1 MEFQSLDEYYE
12 YLEKNT
18 NFQYLDLNTNKYITA
33 LRDKTE
39 DDNTKKLCS
48 YELFFA
54 DFSIENGLQVPKFQ
68 IDDNAYPTLE
78 LFDDNFEYI
87 KTRANKVQNQK
98 YKAKYN
104 HLLWLSPQKHIDF
117 AKQAIDSYLNL
128 LKNSSFS
135 VDDNLQCYSFGK
147 YFKNL
152 FVLSQKVNYKKDD
165 VITYL
170 VSV

>member
-1 MEFQSLDEYYE
+1 MNFNSLDEYYD
-12 YLEKNT
+12 YLEND
-18 NFQYLDLNTNKYITA
+18 NEFSHLDLNTYKYITA
-33 LRDKTE
+33 LKDKTE
-39 DDNTKKLCS
+39 DENTKKFCS

-54 DFSIENGLQVPKFQ
+54 DFSIEEGKHIPRFQ
-68 IDDNAYPTLE
+68 IGANVYPALE

-87 KTRANKVQNQK
+87 KTRSNKVQNPK

-117 AKQAIDSYLNL
+117 AKQAIESYLLL

-147 YFKNL
+147 Y
-152 FVLSQKVNYKKDD
+152 YKIN
-165 VITYL
+165 IT
-170 VSV
+170 VAIINN